1 MSLIAV
7 TTSQGLSV
15 ILSSA
20 LQASHPN
27 PAPLFTTTLT
37 PPSRIPSSCISW
49 SYDASTL
56 FVASGGSVSAYD
68 PSSGAWLRD
77 VIREGEG
84 GIGGAKLGAMVVLDG
99 PDESGLMLALAK
111 GPRAV
116 LFDAEA
122 RRAVLTIEG
131 HKSSIQ
137 TMSAACDQ
145 SLLATSST
153 DATMITNISQQSTT
167 VLRGAPAGATTAAF
181 HPSRRTTL
189 LILSPKGL
197 HVFDTA
203 KGGAPIRTIP
213 IKVEGTGGSI
223 AFSPSTS
230 SLVAVA
236 LPGRDGRVVL
246 LDIDKDSS
254 LLKKFNV
261 DENVTAMSF
270 SHDGATIIVTS
281 ETGRV
286 MQLNL
291 RGTDAPGQAVTVDP
305 VGGRIGGMALVA
317 ESSTASNTLPRARPV
332 RTDSLPN
339 MPTTDSLRNKAPLPD
354 LRVGTLRKRPSI
366 LDTSPRSPDSPRISS
381 PETLRNRS
389 PQLSRSKPSVIDLH
403 KKSSVAD
410 LKSKTSPGAL
420 RIKAGVENKV
430 RPTSMITAG
439 TGKER
444 VRVRPVSLL
453 ESQSDGEGLTKA
465 TRDTI
470 SRATKPSLAD
480 LKLATGTP
488 SPGSK
493 VSSANVSP
501 LTKGDRRPTISPT
514 SRRQTQTMPRRL
526 TSEGSRPNIA
536 KIFAQDDA
544 AAAMRSR
551 SSSQSTALLS
561 AAPSQSS
568 LSNGNSTPIS
578 ARPALPSTT
587 PSYTPGVPAGS
598 TTSDEPEEQILVP
611 RTAERERPWSRLGEE
626 RARSRLGNETPKLPT
641 LPTIEDRP
649 KSRIGTED
657 RPRSRAFEDRQLGS
671 ESERERPASRLFR
684 DGIDRPASRAG
695 TLGPSASA
703 ATLGLGRPTGLARRF
718 STDLRPAAESMRV
731 VSESGVLRDR
741 TDSMGSMRERPES
754 VLRKRSSIIFRE
766 QSDSVFREHE
776 RSATPQSVSSRN
788 SGKRVGWVDTE
799 SPYVSAPLDTI
810 YTPARPRS
818 GLANNSVSESTSSDE
833 DESDCAHRGSNA
845 LLVTPRRGL
854 AAALGAEVYADDAAP
869 NKGKA
874 SASMTKAQAQDLLRN
889 IVSDV
894 MFEFRQ
900 EAKED
905 VRGLHLDLLRASRGW
920 KSDLKEYL
928 GDTLEELRV
937 VKEENFT
944 MLKNE
949 SCVPICTAT
958 VPAKDSKFINDR
970 IREDYAINWLVD
982 GLPAAEMKEDERT
995 KEIFYDMGFN
1005 LGDDEREEFKVN
1017 PALHNHYDIV
1027 LNYHTR
1033 DQANYR
1039 VVGVVVWPR
1048 SIAHSSA
1055 STLDCAAKTPRP
1067 LVLAEDKE
1075 NSITYTYTI
1084 HWEESDTPWATR
1096 WDNYLHI
1103 FDPKIHWFSLINS
1116 LVIVIFLCVMVSM
1129 ILVRTVSRDI
1139 SRYNAIDLSED
1150 VQEDFGWKLVH
1161 GEVFRSP
1168 RFPMVLSVLVG
1179 NGAQLCVMVGVT
1191 LIFALLGFLSPS
1203 NRGALAT
1210 MMIVFW
1216 TFFGS
1221 IGGYVSARVYA
1232 SIGGTSHAQNTFLT
1246 ATVLPTFVF
1255 AVMFLL
1261 NLFLIGADSSGAV
1274 PLGTMLAI
1282 VALWFVISAPL
1293 SAIGS
1298 FFGKKHGP
1306 VSHPVRVNQIP
1317 RQIPPAPRYLQPWS
1331 ASLLAGIL
1339 PFGAAFVELYFVLSS
1354 LFASRAYYAFGFIA
1368 LTAGVVLL
1376 TTATVTILF
1385 TYFML
1390 CAEEYRWHWRAFMIG
1405 GGSAFWVLAYG
1416 VFYWLTRLSLDS
1428 FSSVVLY
1435 AGYLFLIA
1443 LFDFLITG
1451 SIGFL
1456 ATY

>member
-230 SLVAVA
+230 SLVAIA

-905 VRGLHLDLLRASRGW
+905 
-920 KSDLKEYL
+920 
-928 GDTLEELRV
+928 
-937 VKEENFT
+937 FT

-1055 STLDCAAKTPRP
+1055 STLGCAAKTPRP

-1456 ATY
+1456 ATYWSVRRLYSAIR